1 MIPETENETKRNP
14 IKALDFF
21 LNKCRKEF
29 TTVEIMTHSGEIIE
43 GVIDCYDKDSIII
56 HNEMTQLMIFKHSIC
71 YISPR
76 NGQRIIPPEKQKWD
90 YDRAKNSATII
101 LAAATAGKVN

>member
-90 YDRAKNSATII
+90 YDRAKSSATII
-101 LAAATAGKVN
+101 LAAAPAGKVN